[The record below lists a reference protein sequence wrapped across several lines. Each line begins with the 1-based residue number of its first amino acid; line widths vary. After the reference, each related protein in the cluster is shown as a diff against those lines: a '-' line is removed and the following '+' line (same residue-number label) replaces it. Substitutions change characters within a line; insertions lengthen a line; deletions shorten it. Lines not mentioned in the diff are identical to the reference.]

1 MAFIKFE
8 GVSELVTGPKVMFE
22 LPVQIGGKPLQVPE
36 TVTTTWVIMALFLI
50 FFIFATKKLSKYPST
65 LQSILEIIYNFYDW
79 LVGSVMGKTKNI
91 FLVYIATLMSF
102 ILASNLVGFFPV
114 PVLVT
119 KKGTSIIEYAYKAIQ
134 MLGNGNNWTKF
145 FNDNGTLAV
154 DYAFKAPTS
163 DLNTTFGLAVLT
175 AVLFTYFGI
184 KANGITGHVK
194 GFMAPTPIMLPLN
207 LISEAAKPVSISM
220 RLFGNALAGGVIM
233 GIIYMFSSKL
243 PLLPMVIAPLHLYF
257 DLFSSLVQSF
267 IFTMLS
273 MIFIMQAIGDG
284 EVS

>member
-8 GVSELVTGPKVMFE
+8 GVSELVTGPKIMFE
-22 LPVQIGGKPLQVPE
+22 LPVHIGGKPLQVPE

-79 LVGSVMGKTKNI
+79 LVGSVMGKNKTI
-91 FLVYIATLMSF
+91 FLVYISTLMSF
-102 ILASNLVGFFPV
+102 ILASNLVGFFPIPSFALKEGV
-114 PVLVT
+114 VV
-119 KKGTSIIEYAYKAIQ
+119 I
-134 MLGNGNNWTKF
+134 
-145 FNDNGTLAV
+145 

-163 DLNTTFGLAVLT
+163 DLNTTFGLAMLT

-194 GFMAPTPIMLPLN
+194 SFMAPTPIMLPLN

-273 MIFIMQAIGDG
+273 MIFITQAIGDG
-284 EVS
+284 EVV

>member
-8 GVSELVTGPKVMFE
+8 GVTELVSGPKIMFE
-22 LPVQIGGKPLQVPE
+22 LPVHIGGKPIQIPE

-50 FFIFATKKLSKYPST
+50 FFIFATKKLAKYPST

-79 LVGSVMGKTKNI
+79 LVGSVMGKNKDI
-91 FLVYIATLMSF
+91 FLVYIATLMSY

-114 PVLVT
+114 PSFAMQNEGL
-119 KKGTSIIEYAYKAIQ
+119 II
-134 MLGNGNNWTKF
+134 
-145 FNDNGTLAV
+145 

-163 DLNTTFGLAVLT
+163 DLNTTFGLAMLT
-175 AVLFTYFGI
+175 AVIFTYFGI
-184 KANGITGHVK
+184 KANGITGHIK

-220 RLFGNALAGGVIM
+220 RLFGNAMAGGVIM
-233 GIIYMFSSKL
+233 GIIYMFASKL
-243 PLLPMVIAPLHLYF
+243 ALLPMVVAPLHLYF

-273 MIFIMQAIGDG
+273 MIFITQAIGDG
-284 EVS
+284 EIA